1 MPIRRLTL
9 RFGKVAQGCWVE
21 GGNTDCLKK
30 SEFLIQCLV
39 LSTDLA
45 LHLSSW
51 NICVLF
57 FKAVSFKVVGDKQQF
72 FYVLERANRYNV
84 AHYGSKLSVFAGTV

>member
-1 MPIRRLTL
+1 M
-9 RFGKVAQGCWVE
+9 FGAVDWFGTTPVKLE
-21 GGNTDCLKK
+21 H
-30 SEFLIQCLV
+30 LV
-39 LSTDLA
+39 F
-45 LHLSSW
+45 
-51 NICVLF
+51 LF

>member
-1 MPIRRLTL
+1 M
-9 RFGKVAQGCWVE
+9 E
-21 GGNTDCLKK
+21 GGITDCLKK

-51 NICVLF
+51 NILCFYSSRLLVLRLWGINN
-57 FKAVSFKVVGDKQQF
+57 SF